1 MLVEHTMLLKVII
14 SEKMIFAWVADRV
27 IAIFCEENLKM
38 KRFALTERFARG
50 WSLIFPLLFA
60 VGSTSV
66 FASEPLTLI
75 YSGNLDG
82 ELEPCGCS
90 AEGNLGGI
98 KRRATMLA
106 QLRRETPGVVIV
118 SAGGLLSSDGPGDRL
133 KGEYILKGYASLQ
146 YDAVGVQWRDL
157 VYGAE
162 FLLEQPL
169 PWVVS
174 NWHSNGVP
182 GHRVIKR
189 AGQKIAFFNW
199 LDPEKSPMRQMQ
211 GKHSLVD
218 DSPAGLQ
225 AALKKAKQNGELTVL
240 ATTLKTKQAVKN
252 IGLTNVDILIERAAY
267 EEYGLPHMEG
277 KTLVVQPGSR
287 GMRLG
292 RLNLDVQ
299 NGRIKKWGHK
309 VILMPES
316 VADAPELAA
325 WYEEYNAKVKADYL
339 KRVELRKSEKSGK
352 SPYVGEE
359 VCSTCHATQHRLWSD
374 SQHAIA
380 YEDLEDVNKA
390 FDPAC
395 IGCHT
400 VGFDTPG
407 GFFDINVTGHLLG
420 VQCESCHGAG
430 RVHVEAAG
438 KKPLPNVKW
447 DRQKICG
454 QCHIQKHSPGFSFD
468 TYWPKIAH

>member
-1 MLVEHTMLLKVII
+1 
-14 SEKMIFAWVADRV
+14 
-27 IAIFCEENLKM
+27 M
-38 KRFALTERFARG
+38 KRTIPNRLAAPVSLLMSALLGVILSGITPV
-50 WSLIFPLLFA
+50 L
-60 VGSTSV
+60 
-66 FASEPLTLI
+66 ASDKLTLI

-98 KRRATMLA
+98 KRRATMLS
-106 QLRRETPGVVIV
+106 QLRRENPNMVVV
-118 SAGGLLSSDGPGDRL
+118 SAGGLLSSDDPGDRL
-133 KGEYILKGYASLQ
+133 KGQYILKGYASLQ

-157 VYGAE
+157 VYGKE
-162 FLLEQPL
+162 FLLEEPL

-174 NWHSNGVP
+174 NWRSKLVP
-182 GHRVIKR
+182 GHRVIKKGNHR
-189 AGQKIAFFNW
+189 IAFFNW
-199 LDPEKSPMRQMQ
+199 LDPKYSPMRQMQ
-211 GKHSLVD
+211 GKHRLVD

-225 AALKKAKQNGELTVL
+225 AALQKAKQNGELTMLV
-240 ATTLKTKQAVKN
+240 TTLKAKQAVKT
-252 IGLTNVDILIERAAY
+252 IGLTNVDIFVEQAAY
-267 EEYGLPHMEG
+267 EEYGAPHMEG

-292 RLNLDVQ
+292 RLDLELQ
-299 NGRIKKWGHK
+299 NGNVKTWNHK
-309 VILMPES
+309 VIPMPES
-316 VADAPELAA
+316 IADAPELAS
-325 WYEEYNAKVKADYL
+325 WYEEYNTKVKENYL
-339 KRVELRKSEKSGK
+339 KRVELRKTKKSGK
-352 SPYVGEE
+352 SPYVGAE
-359 VCSTCHATQHRLWSD
+359 VCSTCHATQHAVWSD

-400 VGFDTPG
+400 VGFDKPG

-438 KKPLPNVKW
+438 KKPPPNAEW
-447 DRQKICG
+447 SREKICG
-454 QCHIQKHSPGFSFD
+454 QCHIQKHSPGFNLKA
-468 TYWPKIAH
+468 YWRKITH

>member
-1 MLVEHTMLLKVII
+1 
-14 SEKMIFAWVADRV
+14 
-27 IAIFCEENLKM
+27 M
-38 KRFALTERFARG
+38 KQ
-50 WSLIFPLLFA
+50 PLLNCLVAPARLLLSVLLA
-60 VGSTSV
+60 VILVGISPV
-66 FASEPLTLI
+66 LASEPLTLI

-106 QLRRETPGVVIV
+106 QLRNENPNVVVV

-146 YDAVGVQWRDL
+146 YDAVGIQWRDL
-157 VYGAE
+157 VYGTE

-174 NWHSNGVP
+174 NWGNKTIP
-182 GHRVIKR
+182 GRRVINR
-189 AGQKIAFFNW
+189 NGQRIAFFNW
-199 LDPEKSPMRQMQ
+199 LDPKNSPMRQMQ
-211 GKHSLVD
+211 GKHRLVSE
-218 DSPAGLQ
+218 SPASLKV
-225 AALKKAKQNGELTVL
+225 ALKKAKQNGELTVL
-240 ATTLKTKQAVKN
+240 ATTLKAKQAIKI
-252 IGLTNVDILIERAAY
+252 IGLANVDILVERAAY
-267 EEYGLPHMEG
+267 EEYGKPHMEG
-277 KTLVVQPGSR
+277 QTLVVQPGSR

-292 RLNLDVQ
+292 RLDLELQ
-299 NGRIKKWGHK
+299 KGHIKKWNHK
-309 VILMPES
+309 IIPMPES
-316 VADAPELAA
+316 VVDAPELAA
-325 WYEEYNAKVKADYL
+325 WYEEYNAKVKDDYL
-339 KRVELRKSEKSGK
+339 KRVEIRKTKKTGK

-359 VCSTCHATQHRLWSD
+359 VCSTCHVAQHKQWSD

-380 YEDLEDVNKA
+380 YEDLEDVGKS

-400 VGFDTPG
+400 VGFEKPG
-407 GFFDINVTGHLLG
+407 GFFDINITSHLLG

-430 RVHVEAAG
+430 RTHVETAG
-438 KKPLPNVKW
+438 KKSPPNTKW
-447 DRQKICG
+447 SREKICG
-454 QCHIQKHSPGFSFD
+454 QCHIQKHSPGFNID